1 MIIYVYI
8 YIYIY
13 IYTTIRIR
21 SIIYIYT
28 YIYIYTLLSQTTRNL
43 DGSFL
48 FDSAECLHFLFFA
61 GFQVCFGLFPGGPE
75 FPVWVLKFLEPQNL
89 MVNYQFPI

>member
-1 MIIYVYI
+1 MIICI

-13 IYTTIRIR
+13 IY
-21 SIIYIYT
+21 YYT
-28 YIYIYTLLSQTTRNL
+28 NSEHHIYIYTLLSQTTRNL